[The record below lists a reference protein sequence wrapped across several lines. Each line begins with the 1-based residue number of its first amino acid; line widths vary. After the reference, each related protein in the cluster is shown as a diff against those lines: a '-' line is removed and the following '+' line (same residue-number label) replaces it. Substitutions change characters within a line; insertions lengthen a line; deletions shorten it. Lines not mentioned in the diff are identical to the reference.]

1 MNSTDFDFVSGLLRR
16 RAGIQLTTDKTYLL
30 ESRLAP
36 LARKEGLASIE
47 DLLAV
52 VRSRRDERLIALI
65 VDVMTTNETFF
76 FRDKTPFEL
85 MKEVALPDLATKN
98 KSRIRIWCAACSTGQ
113 EPYSLAMMLD
123 ENPALT
129 KGATVEIVATDIS
142 PRVLEKAKSGLYSQF
157 EVQRGLPIQMM
168 MKHFKQKDDL
178 WQISDR
184 IRSMVTFRE
193 HNLMDQPSMFGKFD
207 VVFIRNVLIYFDQAT
222 KTEVLDRVST
232 VMNPGGYVLL
242 GAAETVIGITRKFEA
257 MKERRGLYQM
267 VAGETKTGIRAA

>member
-1 MNSTDFDFVSGLLRR
+1 MNSSDFDFVSGLLRR

-47 DLLAV
+47 DLLQV
-52 VRSRRDERLIALI
+52 VRSRRDERLISQI

-76 FRDKTPFEL
+76 FRDKTPFDL
-85 MKEVALPDLATKN
+85 MKNVALPELTAQRKP
-98 KSRIRIWCAACSTGQ
+98 RLRIWCAACSTGQ
-113 EPYSLAMMLD
+113 EPYSLAMMLED
-123 ENPALT
+123 NPALT
-129 KGATVEIVATDIS
+129 KGASVEIVATDIS

-168 MKHFKQKDDL
+168 MKHFTQKDDL
-178 WQISDR
+178 WQISDK

-207 VVFIRNVLIYFDQAT
+207 VVFIRNVLIYFDPPT
-222 KTEVLDRVST
+222 KGAVLERVSS
-232 VMNPGGYVLL
+232 VMNPGGFVLL
-242 GAAETVIGITRKFEA
+242 GAAETVIGITKKFEA
-257 MKERRGLYQM
+257 MKEHRGLYKM
-267 VAGETKTGIRAA
+267 ADAAGKTRIRAA

>member
-1 MNSTDFDFVSGLLRR
+1 MNSSDFDFVSGLLKR

-47 DLLAV
+47 DLLQV
-52 VRSRRDERLIALI
+52 VRSRRDERLISQI

-85 MKEVALPDLATKN
+85 MKEVALPDLSSQR

-113 EPYSLAMMLD
+113 EPYSLAMMLED
-123 ENPALT
+123 NPALT

-178 WQISDR
+178 WQISDK

-193 HNLMDQPSMFGKFD
+193 HNLMDQPTMFGKFD
-207 VVFIRNVLIYFDQAT
+207 VVFIRNVLIYFDQPT
-222 KTEVLDRVST
+222 KTQVLDRVSS
-232 VMNPGGYVLL
+232 VMNPGGYMLL
-242 GAAETVIGITRKFEA
+242 GAAETVIGISKKFEA
-257 MKERRGLYQM
+257 VKERRGLYQS
-267 VAGETKTGIRAA
+267 VDGANKNGIRAA

>member
-47 DLLAV
+47 DLLSV

-85 MKEVALPDLATKN
+85 MKDVALPDLTAKN

-113 EPYSLAMMLD
+113 EPYSLAMMLN

-129 KGATVEIVATDIS
+129 KGAAVEIIATDIS

-178 WQISDR
+178 WQISDK

-193 HNLMDQPSMFGKFD
+193 HNLMDQPNMFGKFD

-222 KTEVLDRVST
+222 KSEVLDRVAS
-232 VMNPGGYVLL
+232 VMNPGGFVLL

-257 MKERRGLYQM
+257 MKERRGLYQLA
-267 VAGETKTGIRAA
+267 VGESKSGIRAA

>member
-1 MNSTDFDFVSGLLRR
+1 VNSSDFDFVSGLLKR

-47 DLLAV
+47 DLLQV
-52 VRSRRDERLIALI
+52 VRSRRDERLISQI

-85 MKEVALPDLATKN
+85 MKEVALPDLSSQRKP
-98 KSRIRIWCAACSTGQ
+98 RIRIWCAACSTGQ
-113 EPYSLAMMLD
+113 EPYSLAMMLED
-123 ENPALT
+123 NPVLT
-129 KGATVEIVATDIS
+129 KGAAVEIVATDIS

-178 WQISDR
+178 WQISDK

-193 HNLMDQPSMFGKFD
+193 HNLMDQPTMFGKFD
-207 VVFIRNVLIYFDQAT
+207 VVFIRNVLIYFDQPT
-222 KTEVLDRVST
+222 KSQVLDRVSS
-232 VMNPGGYVLL
+232 VMNPGGYMLL
-242 GAAETVIGITRKFEA
+242 GAAETVIGISKKFEA
-257 MKERRGLYQM
+257 VKERRGLYQA
-267 VAGETKTGIRAA
+267 VGGANKSGIRAA